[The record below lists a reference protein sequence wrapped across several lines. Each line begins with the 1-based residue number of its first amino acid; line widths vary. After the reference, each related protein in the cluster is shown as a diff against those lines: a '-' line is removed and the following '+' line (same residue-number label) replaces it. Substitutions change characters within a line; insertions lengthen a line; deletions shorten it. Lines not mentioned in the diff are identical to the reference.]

1 MAEKKTSKDAMA
13 AAPAGKSKNISR
25 DTTRPA
31 PSSHPSSFRQML
43 ETVYQQI
50 NYNFFALLGYQ
61 RKLAEEIAKII
72 TEIYMY
78 KDSILIEIDGD
89 EIEAGVVKEI
99 YRELREEHIC
109 AVINQYSAVRT
120 LVRYPKRY
128 IRTCLYNIVFS
139 LALQEANA
147 AAAAEEEPQ

>member
-1 MAEKKTSKDAMA
+1 MAEKSTKKQSVAV
-13 AAPAGKSKNISR
+13 PSAGKTKNISL
-25 DTTRPA
+25 DPTRPA
-31 PSSHPSSFRQML
+31 PSSHQSSFRQML
-43 ETVYQQI
+43 EAVYQQI
-50 NYNFFALLGYQ
+50 NYNFFALLRYQ
-61 RKLAEEIAKII
+61 KELADEIAKII

-78 KDSILIEIDGD
+78 NDRVIIEIDGD

-120 LVRYPKRY
+120 MVRYPKRY

-147 AAAAEEEPQ
+147 EAVAEEEPQ

>member
-1 MAEKKTSKDAMA
+1 MAEKSTKKQSA
-13 AAPAGKSKNISR
+13 AVPSADKPKNISL
-25 DTTRPA
+25 DPTRPA
-31 PSSHPSSFRQML
+31 PSSHQSSFRQML

-50 NYNFFALLGYQ
+50 NYNFFALLRYQ
-61 RKLAEEIAKII
+61 KDLADEIAKII

-78 KDSILIEIDGD
+78 KDSVLIEIDGD

-120 LVRYPKRY
+120 MVRYPKRY

-147 AAAAEEEPQ
+147 EAVAEE

>member
-1 MAEKKTSKDAMA
+1 MAEKSTKKQSA
-13 AAPAGKSKNISR
+13 AVPSAGKIKNISLD
-25 DTTRPA
+25 DTPTRPSL
-31 PSSHPSSFRQML
+31 PPSSFRQVL

-50 NYNFFALLGYQ
+50 NYNFFALLRYQ
-61 RKLAEEIAKII
+61 KELADEIAKII

-78 KDSILIEIDGD
+78 KDSVLIEIDGD

-99 YRELREEHIC
+99 YRELREEHVC

-120 LVRYPKRY
+120 MVRYPKRY

-147 AAAAEEEPQ
+147 EAVTEEEPQ